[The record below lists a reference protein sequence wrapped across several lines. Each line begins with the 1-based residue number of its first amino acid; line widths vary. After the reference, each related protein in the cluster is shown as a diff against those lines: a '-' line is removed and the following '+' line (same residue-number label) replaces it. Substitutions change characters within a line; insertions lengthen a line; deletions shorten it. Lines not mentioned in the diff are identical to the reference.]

1 MKIIISF
8 IIGCFV
14 GVTFMCIFQ
23 INNIN
28 EKEVN
33 KNVKRN

>member
-1 MKIIISF
+1 MEILKIIISF
-8 IIGCFV
+8 IGGCCV
-14 GVTFMCIFQ
+14 GIIFMCIFQ

-33 KNVKRN
+33 KK